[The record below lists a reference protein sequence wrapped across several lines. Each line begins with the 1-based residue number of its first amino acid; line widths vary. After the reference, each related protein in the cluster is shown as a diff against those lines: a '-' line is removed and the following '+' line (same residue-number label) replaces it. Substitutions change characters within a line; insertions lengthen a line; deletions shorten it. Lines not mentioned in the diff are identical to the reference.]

1 MAVGKEDVEIVKART
16 DKRNYKRILLRNSL
30 QVLLIS
36 DPDTDKCAA
45 SMNVDVGYFS
55 DPAGLEG
62 LAHFLEHMLFY
73 ASEKYP
79 VEDSYSKYIT
89 EHGGSTNAFTSSENT
104 NYFFDVN
111 ADGFEEALD
120 RFAQFFTKPLMSA
133 DATMREIKAVD
144 SENQKNLLSDG
155 WRMNQLQK
163 HLTAEDHPYHKFSTG
178 SWDTLEVRPK
188 ANGIDTRNELIKFH
202 EENYSANLMHL
213 VVYTKESLD
222 KIQNL
227 VEEKFQDI
235 RNIDRGCFH
244 VSGQPCKSEHLQIIV
259 RTVPIR
265 QGHKLRIVWPVTPEI
280 LHYTEGPC
288 RYLGHLIGHEGEG
301 SLYYILKKLGWAT
314 SLSAGESELSLD
326 FSFFKVVIDLT
337 DAGHEHM
344 QDIIGLLFKY
354 IELLQQSGVCKWIFE
369 ELSAICETK
378 FHYQDKIPPSDYV
391 VNIASNMQFYPPKDW
406 LAGSSL
412 PSKFN
417 PSVIQLV
424 LDQLSPNNVRI
435 FWESK
440 SFEGHT
446 DKVEP
451 WYGTAYSIEKIT
463 ASAIQGWVLSAP
475 DENMHLPVPN
485 KFIPTD
491 LSLKIVSEKQV
502 KFPVLLS
509 RSSYS
514 ALWYKPDTLFSTPK
528 AYVKIDFN
536 CPYAGNS
543 PEAEILT
550 HIFTQLLM
558 DYLNDY
564 AYYAQVA
571 GLHYSINHTDTGFQV
586 TLSGYNHKLR
596 ILLETIVEMIATFRV
611 KTDRFSVIKEMVTK
625 EYQNFKYQQPY
636 QQAMYYCSL
645 ILQDQTW
652 PWVEQLEVLPVL
664 QAEDLAKFVP
674 VMLSRTFLECYVAGN
689 IESHEAESM
698 TGHTEDI
705 LFKCSKPLCQPLF
718 PSQHL
723 TNRVVKLESGINYF
737 YPSECLN
744 PDDENSALV
753 HYIQVGRDD
762 FKLNAKLQLF
772 ALVAK
777 QPTFHQLRSVE
788 QLGYITVLMQ
798 RNDCGV
804 RGLQFIIQSTVKAP
818 GSIEQRVEEF
828 LMMFE
833 TKLNEMT
840 FEEFKS
846 NVNALIDMK
855 LEKHKNLR
863 EESAFFWR
871 EINDGTLRF
880 DRRDFE
886 IEELRKLTLQE
897 LVDFFNEYVK
907 VGAPRK
913 KTLSVRVH
921 GNLHSSEYK
930 AEASEPHLARIDDIF
945 TFRKSQSLYG
955 SFKGLTGQMKL

>member
-1 MAVGKEDVEIVKART
+1 MAIKDDVEIVKARI
-16 DKRNYKRILLRNSL
+16 DKRDYRRVVLRNSL

-36 DPDTDKCAA
+36 DPVTDKCAA
-45 SMNVDVGYFS
+45 SMNVGVGYFS

-89 EHGGSTNAFTSSENT
+89 EHGGSTNAFTSSEQT
-104 NYFFDVN
+104 NYHFEVN
-111 ADGFEEALD
+111 TDGFEEALD
-120 RFAQFFTKPLMSA
+120 RFAQFFTKPLMSP

-155 WRMNQLQK
+155 WRINQLQK
-163 HLTAEDHPYHKFSTG
+163 HLSDEDHPYHKFSTG
-178 SWDTLEVRPK
+178 NWDTLEVKPK
-188 ANGIDTRNELIKFH
+188 AKGLDTRKELLKFYD
-202 EENYSANLMHL
+202 ENYSANLMHL
-213 VVYTKESLD
+213 VIYTNETLD

-235 RNIDRGCFH
+235 RNTSKSCFH
-244 VSGQPCKSEHLQIIV
+244 PCGQPCKSEHLQILV
-259 RTVPIR
+259 KTVPIK

-280 LHYTEGPC
+280 HHYTEGPS

-314 SLSAGESELSLD
+314 GLSAGESDWSLE
-326 FSFFKVVIDLT
+326 FAFFTVVIDLT
-337 DAGHEHM
+337 DSGHEHIE
-344 QDIIGLLFKY
+344 DIIGLLFKY
-354 IELLQQSGVCKWIFE
+354 IELLQQSGVCEWIFE
-369 ELSAICETK
+369 ELSAVCETK
-378 FHYQDKIPPSDYV
+378 FHYQDKIPPGDYV
-391 VNIASNMQFYPPKDW
+391 VDIASNMQFYPVKDW
-406 LAGSSL
+406 LTGSSL
-412 PSKFN
+412 PFKFSPN
-417 PSVIQLV
+417 VIHMV
-424 LDQLSPNNVRI
+424 LNQLSPDNVRI

-440 SFEGHT
+440 NFEGLT

-451 WYGTAYSIEKIT
+451 WYGTAYSLEKIT
-463 ASAIQGWVLSAP
+463 GSAIQGWMASSA
-475 DENMHLPVPN
+475 DENMHLPAPN

-491 LSLKIVSEKQV
+491 LSLKTVQETV

-509 RSSYS
+509 RSTYS
-514 ALWYKPDTLFSTPK
+514 ALWYKPDTLFATPK

-536 CPYAGNS
+536 CPYAGSS
-543 PEAEILT
+543 PEAQILVN
-550 HIFTQLLM
+550 IFTQLLM

-571 GLHYSINHTDTGFQV
+571 GLYYGINRTDGGFEV
-586 TLSGYNHKLR
+586 TLFGYNHKLR
-596 ILLETIVEMIATFRV
+596 ILLETIVEKIAAFEV

-625 EYQNFKYQQPY
+625 KYQNMKYQQPY

-645 ILQDQTW
+645 ILQDHTW
-652 PWVEQLEVLPVL
+652 PWTEQLDILPAL
-664 QAEDLAKFVP
+664 QVEDIAKFVP
-674 VMLSRTFLECYVAGN
+674 LMLSRTFLDFYIAGN
-689 IESHEAESM
+689 IESHEAESIVK
-698 TGHTEDI
+698 HIDDA
-705 LFKCSKPLCQPLF
+705 LFNCSKPVCKPLF
-718 PSQHL
+718 SSQHL
-723 TNRVVKLESGINYF
+723 ANRVVKLERGMSYF

-744 PDDENSALV
+744 PENENSALL

-762 FKLNAKLQLF
+762 FKLNVKLQLF

-788 QLGYITVLMQ
+788 QLGYITVLLQ
-798 RNDCGV
+798 RNDCGI
-804 RGLQFIIQSTVKAP
+804 RGLQFIIQSTVKSP
-818 GSIEQRVEEF
+818 GNIEQRVEAF
-828 LMMFE
+828 LKMFE
-833 TKLNEMT
+833 TKLYEMT
-840 FEEFKS
+840 IDEFKS

-863 EESAFFWR
+863 EESSFFWR

-880 DRRDFE
+880 DRRDYE
-886 IEELRKLTLQE
+886 VEALRQLTLQE
-897 LVDFFNEYVK
+897 LIDFFNEYVK

-921 GNLHSSEYK
+921 GNRHSSDYK
-930 AEASEPHLARIDDIF
+930 AEVSESHLARIDNIF
-945 TFRKSQSLYG
+945 TFRRSQSLYG
-955 SFKGLTGQMKL
+955 SFKGLSGQMKL

>member
-1 MAVGKEDVEIVKART
+1 MAVGKDNVEIVKARI
-16 DKRNYKRILLRNSL
+16 DKREYRRVVLRNSL
-30 QVLLIS
+30 QVLIIS

-45 SMNVDVGYFS
+45 SMDVGVGYFS

-89 EHGGSTNAFTSSENT
+89 EHGGSTNAFTSSEHT

-111 ADGFEEALD
+111 TDGFAEALD
-120 RFAQFFTKPLMSA
+120 RFAQFFNKPLMSA

-144 SENQKNLLSDG
+144 SENQKNLLSDA

-163 HLTAEDHPYHKFSTG
+163 HLSDEDHPYHKFSTG
-178 SWDTLEVRPK
+178 NWDTLEIRPK
-188 ANGIDTRNELIKFH
+188 AKGVDTRNELLKFY

-213 VVYTKESLD
+213 VIYTNESLD
-222 KIQNL
+222 KFQNL

-235 RNIDRGCFH
+235 RNTNKNCFH
-244 VSGQPCKSEHLQIIV
+244 ARGQPCKSEHLQILV
-259 RTVPIR
+259 KTVPIK

-280 LHYTEGPC
+280 HHYTEGPC

-314 SLSAGESELSLD
+314 GLSAGESDWSLD

-337 DAGHEHM
+337 DAGHEHI

-354 IELLQQSGVCKWIFE
+354 INLLQQSGVCKWIFE
-369 ELSAICETK
+369 ELSAVCETK

-391 VNIASNMQFYPPKDW
+391 VNIASNMQFYPVKDW
-406 LAGSSL
+406 LTGSSM
-412 PSKFN
+412 PSKFS
-417 PSVIQLV
+417 PSVIQMV
-424 LDQLSPNNVRI
+424 LDQLSPDNVRI

-440 SFEGHT
+440 NFEGLT

-451 WYGTAYSIEKIT
+451 WYGTAYSLEKIT
-463 ASAIQGWVLSAP
+463 GSVIQGWVLSAP
-475 DENMHLPVPN
+475 DENMHLPAPN
-485 KFIPTD
+485 EFIPTD
-491 LSLKIVSEKQV
+491 LSLKNAPEKV

-509 RSSYS
+509 RSTYS

-543 PEAEILT
+543 PEAEVLT

-571 GLHYSINHTDTGFQV
+571 GLYYSINHKDGGFQV
-586 TLSGYNHKLR
+586 TLFGYNHKLR
-596 ILLETIVEMIATFRV
+596 NLLETIVEKIVSFEV
-611 KTDRFSVIKEMVTK
+611 KTDRFSVIKELVMK

-652 PWVEQLEVLPVL
+652 PLIEQLDVLPAL
-664 QAEDLAKFVP
+664 QVEDLVKFVP
-674 VMLSRTFLECYVAGN
+674 AMLSRTFVEFYIAGN
-689 IESHEAESM
+689 VESHGALSM
-698 TGHTEDI
+698 VKHIENV
-705 LFKCSKPLCQPLF
+705 LFNCSKPLCKPLF
-718 PSQHL
+718 SSQHL
-723 TNRVVKLESGINYF
+723 ANRVVKLESGMNYF

-744 PDDENSALV
+744 SEDENSALV
-753 HYIQVGRDD
+753 HYIQVGPDD
-762 FKLNAKLQLF
+762 FKLNVKLQLF

-798 RNDCGV
+798 RNDCGI
-804 RGLQFIIQSTVKAP
+804 RGLQFIIQSTVKSP
-818 GSIEQRVEEF
+818 GNIEQRVEAF
-828 LMMFE
+828 LKIFE
-833 TKLNEMT
+833 TKLYEMT
-840 FEEFKS
+840 VDEFKS

-880 DRRDFE
+880 DRRIYE
-886 IEELRKLTLQE
+886 VEALRELTLQE
-897 LVDFFNEYVK
+897 LIDFFNEYVK

-913 KTLSVRVH
+913 KTLSIRVH
-921 GNLHSSEYK
+921 GNRHSSEYK
-930 AEASEPHLARIDDIF
+930 AEASEPHLAKIDNIF
-945 TFRKSQSLYG
+945 TFRRSQSLYG
-955 SFKGLTGQMKL
+955 SFKGLSGQVKL